1 MKNHLRVLSLAL
13 FTLPVCL
20 NAATAQ
26 DMKQADQSA
35 QEQNERSAELIP
47 AGTIVPVTLN
57 SNLRSDKSES
67 GDAITATIMQD
78 VPLGA
83 GNTLRAG
90 SKVTGHVIEAVTPG
104 RGSDE
109 SRISFQFDRIH
120 FGNETVP
127 ITASLRALASVM
139 EVDAVLVPKSGGT
152 EDYSGNWSLT
162 QIGGDQV
169 SYGQGGPVTLGSQ
182 AVATYTSPGVSAGGI
197 LPQALWL
204 FSANAFGTYG
214 FGHLQIARTGLTE
227 PADEVTL
234 TSNRKVLKVGK
245 GSAMLLRVDSSK
257 SEDAKARTTVSPA
270 MAQ

>member
-1 MKNHLRVLSLAL
+1 MKSHLRVLSLAL

-26 DMKQADQSA
+26 DMKQSYQSA

-57 SNLRSDKSES
+57 SNLRSDKSET
-67 GDAITATIMQD
+67 GAAITATIMQD

-104 RGSDE
+104 RGSDG
-109 SRISFQFDRIH
+109 SRISFQFDQIH

-139 EVDAVLVPKSGGT
+139 EVYAVQVPKSGGT
-152 EDYSGNWSLT
+152 EDYSGYWSSDR
-162 QIGGDQV
+162 IGGDQV
-169 SYGQGGPVTLGSQ
+169 SYGLG
-182 AVATYTSPGVSAGGI
+182 TYTSQGVSAGGM

-214 FGHLQIARTGLTE
+214 FGNLQIAHTGLTE

-245 GSAMLLRVDSSK
+245 GSAMLLRVDSSR
-257 SEDAKARTTVSPA
+257 SEDAKARTTISPA

>member
-13 FTLPVCL
+13 YTLPVCL

-26 DMKQADQSA
+26 DLKQAYQPA

-57 SNLRSDKSES
+57 STLRSDKSES
-67 GDAITATIMQD
+67 GATITATVMQN

-109 SRISFQFDRIH
+109 SRVTFQFDRIH
-120 FGNETVP
+120 FGNQTVP
-127 ITASLRALASVM
+127 ITANLKALASVM
-139 EVDAVLVPKSGGT
+139 EVDATQVPKSGGI
-152 EDYSGNWSLT
+152 EDYSGNWSLVP
-162 QIGGDQV
+162 IGGDQV
-169 SYGQGGPVTLGSQ
+169 LYGQG
-182 AVATYTSPGVSAGGI
+182 SPGMQGFQTGVLAGDTR
-197 LPQALWL
+197 PQALWL
-204 FSANAFGTYG
+204 FSANASGTYG
-214 FGHLQIARTGLTE
+214 FGDVQIAHSGLTE

-245 GSAMLLRVDSSK
+245 GSAMLLRVDASK
-257 SEDAKARTTVSPA
+257 SEDATARTTVSPA